1 MNNLISIKLNLL
13 GQKRFGDKMVVS
25 TIKYLLQWIRSL
37 FFNIQMYAVLVFCA
51 LIFLPWMIASR
62 KGALTAVRVFTNYVM
77 WSAGWIINLKTE
89 IRGKVPTSEVL
100 IASKHQ
106 SFLDIIM
113 IYSVIPNGRFIMKR
127 ELLYIP
133 VIGQYAYRLGCI
145 AVRRGKRGRAIFQM
159 VKDMESR
166 KSIGGQL
173 VVFPQGTRVK
183 PGIKKPYKI
192 GVSVIYDKL
201 DQYCVPVATNAGIF
215 WPKRGIYRAPGT
227 AIIEFLEP
235 IPPQIQKEE
244 FLLELE
250 SVIETASDKLLL
262 EAKNDI

>member
-1 MNNLISIKLNLL
+1 
-13 GQKRFGDKMVVS
+13 MVVS

-51 LIFLPWMIASR
+51 LVFLPWMVTSR
-62 KGALTAVRVFTNYVM
+62 KGALIAVRVFTNYVM
-77 WSAGWIINLKTE
+77 WSAGWMINLKTE

-113 IYSVIPNGRFIMKR
+113 IYSIIPNGRFIMKR

-145 AVRRGKRGRAIFQM
+145 AVSRGKRGRAIYQM
-159 VKDMESR
+159 VKDIENR
-166 KSIGGQL
+166 QSIGGQL

-201 DQYCVPVATNAGIF
+201 GQYCVPVATNAGIF
-215 WPKRGIYRAPGT
+215 WPKRGVYRAPGT
-227 AIIEFLEP
+227 AIIEFLEA

-250 SVIETASDKLLL
+250 SVIETASEKLLM
-262 EAKNDI
+262 EADIGT